1 MSRRA
6 RRGHHSRTLRKSIYL
21 LVDGESEQAYLQ
33 GYNQEYL
40 RRKNPQVNLSIQ
52 PKFFNNNLNGKE
64 AELKKA
70 MDDGHD
76 YVFWLVDY
84 DVILKEEREGA
95 NTKEKLQAINRKLQE
110 QARKKGCQYEML
122 YMVPCLEFWFLLHFE
137 NTTKHFSNCSEV
149 EKALKCHLPEYS
161 KKPEWIK
168 QHLINKLSSNFKEA
182 IDRAMKLYHRPLA
195 DNEARAD
202 IGYFFNKLEKDFKI
216 NYAKR

>member
-1 MSRRA
+1 MSRQA
-6 RRGHHSRTLRKSIYL
+6 RRGKHSRSLKKSIYL

-52 PKFFNNNLNGKE
+52 PKFFNNNLNGKA

-70 MDDGHD
+70 INAGYD

-95 NTKEKLQAINRKLQE
+95 KTKEKLQDINQKLQE
-110 QARKKGCQYEML
+110 QARKKDCQYEML
-122 YMVPCLEFWFLLHFE
+122 YMIPCLEFWFLLHFE
-137 NTTKHFSNCSEV
+137 DTTKYFSSCSEV
-149 EKALKCHLPEYS
+149 EKALKRHLPDYS
-161 KKPEWIK
+161 KKQQWIK
-168 QHLINKLSSNFKEA
+168 QHLISKLSPYFQVA
-182 IDRAMKLYHRPLA
+182 IDRAMKLYYRPLA

-202 IGYFFNKLEKDFKI
+202 IGQFFVRLKQDFGI
-216 NYAKR
+216 TY